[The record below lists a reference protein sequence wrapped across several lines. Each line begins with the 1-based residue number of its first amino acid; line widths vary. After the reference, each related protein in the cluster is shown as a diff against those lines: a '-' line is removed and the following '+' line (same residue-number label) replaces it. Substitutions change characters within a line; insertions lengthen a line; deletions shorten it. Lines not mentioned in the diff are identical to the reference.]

1 MSIQD
6 QDHGDYVLVH
16 KSKAKISRA
25 RKAVIGIM
33 AIGAIAAIA
42 GGGTFAS
49 FSASTTN
56 DGVFRTGRVELSNSV
71 NSGTACFSTE
81 VDGNSTVNDAN
92 LDSNET
98 DCDALFTSDLRP
110 GVLSTSDITLDNSS
124 SYANGNLYLFGVDD
138 VDTGSTN
145 VCASVVNDAAFRS
158 GLKGTGNICD
168 KVEMTIQEY
177 SDSARTTALVSC
189 VFPFNGSGVCPTL
202 NPASPTASAKIDQ
215 FPWNY
220 GTGGNR
226 NLGAFNTNTNTTGE
240 RFFRI
245 TVTMPDG
252 GFSATGL
259 GLDNKYQNLKPSMK
273 LRWLLQDAA

>member
-1 MSIQD
+1 MSIHD

-56 DGVFRTGRVELSNSV
+56 DGVFRTGRVELSNTV
-71 NSGTACFSTE
+71 NSGDACFSTQTAPA
-81 VDGNSTVNDAN
+81 GVNDAN
-92 LDSNET
+92 LDENET
-98 DCDALFTSDLRP
+98 NCSALFAADLRP
-110 GVLSTSDITLDNSS
+110 GVLSTSDVTLDNSS
-124 SYANGNLYLFGVDD
+124 SYVNGNLYLFGVDD
-138 VDTGSTN
+138 VDTGTTN
-145 VCASVVNDAAFRS
+145 ACASVVNDSGFRS

-177 SDSARTTALVSC
+177 SDSARTSALVSC
-189 VFPFNGSGVCPTL
+189 VFPYDDDAVCPTL
-202 NPASPTASAKIDQ
+202 NPSSATAAAKIDQ

-220 GTGGNR
+220 GSGAGAR
-226 NLGAFNTNTNTTGE
+226 NLGAFNTNVSSGE
-240 RFFRI
+240 RYFRI
-245 TVTMPDG
+245 TVTMPNG